1 VSSLD
6 TRPIVREHSTASG
19 HDALP
24 HTVSTKPIWDRQK
37 KLWGDSAVWCYPVFR
52 YVTGVYAQ
60 TLGMFQSLLKSMA
73 YCENCQRAVVCQ
85 SFQKSLKR
93 SAASWV

>member
-1 VSSLD
+1 MLHQ
-6 TRPIVREHSTASG
+6 TIEKLH
-19 HDALP
+19 AL
-24 HTVSTKPIWDRQK
+24 
-37 KLWGDSAVWCYPVFR
+37 KLSAMADGVLAQMK
-52 YVTGVYAQ
+52 GVYAQ